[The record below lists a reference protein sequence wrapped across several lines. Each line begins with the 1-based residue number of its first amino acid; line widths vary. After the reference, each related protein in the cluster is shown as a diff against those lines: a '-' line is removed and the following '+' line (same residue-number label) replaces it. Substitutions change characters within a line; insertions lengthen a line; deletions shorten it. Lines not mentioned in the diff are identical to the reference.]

1 MIVNLFGMHDR
12 RLCSVFNRSC
22 AGDSVVLP
30 QGSAAFDAIVAC
42 YPFCPEEAPAL
53 ASDVQIFIPTPTIG
67 PGIALLRLCGKTRR
81 GRAVS
86 AFHGSIRVQ
95 GTLSMQISRTG
106 CILVMPSNAKRPSF
120 VDVFTPQ
127 LSSQCYRI
135 TLGFMQFAS
144 KWLATVGPKTY
155 QVRASTGASSQTL
168 AKISGRNG
176 SLFQLAPSSMKSQR

>member
-1 MIVNLFGMHDR
+1 MSISLACTIG
-12 RLCSVFNRSC
+12 
-22 AGDSVVLP
+22 
-30 QGSAAFDAIVAC
+30 GSALSSTAHAQGTRSSFRKG
-42 YPFCPEEAPAL
+42 APPSARSL
-53 ASDVQIFIPTPTIG
+53 PATPSARKRRPPSPATCKSLSATPTIG

-95 GTLSMQISRTG
+95 CTLSMQISRTG

-135 TLGFMQFAS
+135 TLNFMQFAS